1 LHILHAEFNGK
12 YMACCDATQK
22 PEGYCGQEDGNG
34 RAQYSVCPNPE
45 DFFFWDS
52 MHPTQAGW
60 EAVMDRFRRPIMDF
74 LDI

>member
-1 LHILHAEFNGK
+1 
-12 YMACCDATQK
+12 
-22 PEGYCGQEDGNG
+22 
-34 RAQYSVCPNPE
+34 VCPNPE